1 MCNFALQ
8 TTMSEQLM
16 KKQIFGFMALLT
28 LAVTLQSAAPQEEKV
43 MTKEGDTYIVNTTTL
58 GKDVIGYMDTTPVKV
73 YIKKNKVEKVEFLK
87 NQETPKYFNQVKKS
101 LLNKWDGLKVKDA
114 ATMKVDGVTGATFS
128 SQAIIKNVQLALD
141 YYQQHK

>member
-1 MCNFALQ
+1 
-8 TTMSEQLM
+8 M

-58 GKDVIGYMDTTPVKV
+58 SKDIIGYMDATPVKV

-87 NQETPKYFNQVKKS
+87 NQETPKYFAKVKNA
-101 LLNKWDGLKVKDA
+101 LQTKWDGQKVKDA
-114 ATMKVDGVTGATFS
+114 AAMKVDGVTGATFS

>member
-1 MCNFALQ
+1 MKKMMISSFAL
-8 TTMSEQLM
+8 LVL
-16 KKQIFGFMALLT
+16 GA
-28 LAVTLQSAAPQEEKV
+28 TLQSATPKGDDEV
-43 MTKEGDTYIVNTTTL
+43 MTKEGDTYVVNTTTL